1 MSNITAKKIDFIN
14 IDSDNTYF
22 DVRRQVSKR
31 ENHCFQDGSIPSL
44 LSGSNIAIGLL
55 TNNRP
60 RLKNQQKFN
69 TYPDSISNSFSYPTG
84 STIKDSSSSDRKILS
99 AANDYI
105 VSSSVDAY
113 RQGIE
118 ITEEKHWAAG
128 VAKISAGT
136 AGHLFDEARYGVPRF
151 PLISADKFVE
161 IETFDPVKF
170 VETGGDYNQFTYP
183 IVTSDRNL
191 EENFILDG
199 VIEPFPIRQVLS
211 NFSIN
216 FPFEPKAFRASME
229 SGNQNKNFSS
239 DLIVS
244 IDYFLPDLENKNWYL
259 DASDLTYSDPQVT
272 GSLKIRQDY
281 FNENVIYQLP
291 FIDAVPSR
299 GNTTNSSYTG
309 DLLNAVNAM
318 PPRETSYLSEKQVSF
333 SCGFTYNNNELGT
346 DSIAYGGLL
355 Y

>member
-1 MSNITAKKIDFIN
+1 MSNITAKKIDFLN

-22 DVRRQVSKR
+22 DTRRQASKR
-31 ENHCFQDGSIPSL
+31 EIHYFQDNSIPSL

-55 TNNRP
+55 TNDRP
-60 RLKNQQKFN
+60 RLKNQQN
-69 TYPDSISNSFSYPTG
+69 SGTYPTSNSFSYPTG
-84 STIKDSSSSDRKILS
+84 STVKDSSGSDRKMLS

-105 VSSSVDAY
+105 VSSSIDAY
-113 RQGIE
+113 RHGIE

-136 AGHLFDEARYGVPRF
+136 AGHLFDESRYGVPRF
-151 PLISADKFVE
+151 PLISADKFFE

-199 VIEPFPIRQVLS
+199 IIEPFPIRQVIS
-211 NFSIN
+211 NFSTN
-216 FPFEPKAFRASME
+216 FPFEPRAFRASIE
-229 SGNQNKNFSS
+229 SGNPNKTFSS
-239 DLIVS
+239 DLVVS
-244 IDYFLPDLENKNWYL
+244 HDYFFPTLENRAWYL
-259 DASDLTYSDPQVT
+259 DDSDLIYLDPQAT
-272 GSLKIRQDY
+272 GSLNIRIDH
-281 FNENVIYQLP
+281 FNIDQNYQVS
-291 FIDAVPSR
+291 FVDVVPPR
-299 GNTTNSSYTG
+299 GNTVRSSYTG